1 MSFRLYN
8 LAWAAA
14 LDGTTKVVLLRLV
27 DHARDDGS
35 NVWPSIP
42 SLAGACGLSERTV
55 QLAMKRLRALGAL
68 VVVREADY
76 AARRPVEYRLDV
88 AVLEELPS
96 WVNRCSKFTGENSAP
111 VNLVREPV
119 KELHPTGADS
129 APEPTNEPIKEP
141 LDAAEAAPKRVVEAF
156 AEELDLQIEAPGA
169 VYDTSDRVDAGPVDK
184 KKPLYD
190 FGRTILGKSSGG
202 QITKL
207 INHHCNDLGAVDRT
221 LRLAA
226 TKSDAREY
234 VGAILRGDDGPR
246 FESVIAETTELYS
259 RLGVQ

>member
-27 DHARDDGS
+27 NHARDDGS

-76 AARRPVEYRLDV
+76 AARRPVEYRLDL

-96 WVNRCSKFTGENSAP
+96 WANRCNKFTGENSAP

-129 APEPTNEPIKEP
+129 APESTKEPTKEP
-141 LDAAEAAPKRVVEAF
+141 LEAADAAPRRAFEAF
-156 AEELDLQIEAPGA
+156 AEELDLQVEAPGA
-169 VYDTSDRVDAGPVDK
+169 VYDAGAQADAAPVDR

-190 FGRTILGKSSGG
+190 FGRSILGASSGG
-202 QITKL
+202 QVTKL
-207 INHHCNDLGAVDRT
+207 ISHHRNDLDAVDRT

-246 FESVIAETTELYS
+246 FESVIAETTERYS